1 MKKLIIAAIC
11 TMASVG
17 ANAQLLWKIS
27 GNGAKETSY
36 LFGTHHVA
44 PISMIDSISGAADA
58 LNSVQTVMGEV
69 DMISDPMG
77 MQQIAMAYA
86 LAPADSTLTKVM
98 TADELSLLD
107 SVLAKYSDGQLTSA
121 MLDPMKPAM
130 VGTQIAMLQTLTA
143 FPGFNPQ
150 EQLDQTIQQKALAN
164 GKKVEGL
171 ESIESQFKILLGNPI
186 SEQVKALVEGLDKD
200 DEAIVKV
207 RKLANAY
214 RTQNLDA
221 INNLILDS
229 DDMDPDDIER
239 LMINRN
245 NNWVKTLQ
253 TKLPEE
259 TVFFAV
265 GVGHFVGEHGL
276 INQLKKLG
284 YNVEPVQ

>member
-44 PISMIDSISGAADA
+44 PVAMIDSISGAADA

-107 SVLAKYSDGQLTSA
+107 SVLAKYSGGQLTSA

-259 TVFFAV
+259 TVFVAV

-276 INQLKKLG
+276 ISQLKKLG